1 MRIKNQDLFYAFYV
15 GIVTFRPVD
24 CNSFIE
30 ILLTL
35 YRLFCE
41 GVSDKINS
49 SEPPKWVTISENH
62 IRATDLAQVQ

>member
-1 MRIKNQDLFYAFYV
+1 MIYVFYV
-15 GIVTFRPVD
+15 AIVTFRPVD

-35 YRLFCE
+35 YRLFRK

-62 IRATDLAQVQ
+62 IRATGLAQVQ